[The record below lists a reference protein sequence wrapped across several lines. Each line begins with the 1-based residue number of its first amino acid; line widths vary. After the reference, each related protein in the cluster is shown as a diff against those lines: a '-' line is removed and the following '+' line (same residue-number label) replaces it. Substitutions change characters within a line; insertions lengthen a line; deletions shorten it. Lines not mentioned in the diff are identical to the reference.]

1 MSVSTKK
8 FVIVLLSLFLGINTF
23 QAHAALPFSVGGE
36 ELPSLA
42 PVLEQATPAVVNISV
57 AGTKVSQQQL
67 PELFKYFFG
76 PEGNPGNAEQERPF
90 QGLGSGVVVD
100 AKKGYVITNYHV
112 IHEADEI
119 VVTLKDGRT
128 FEAEVLGSDRHTDI
142 ALLQIE
148 ADELVDIK
156 LADSDELRVGDFTVA
171 IGNPFGLGQTVTSGI
186 VSALGRSG
194 LNIENLENFIQTD
207 AAINSGNSG
216 GALIN
221 LRGELIGINTAI
233 IAPNGGN
240 IGIGFAIPS
249 NMVRNLADQIIE
261 FGEVRRGVLG
271 VTGGELNS
279 DLAKAFGTDSQHGA
293 FVNQVMQ
300 GSAADKAGI
309 EPGDI
314 IIAVDDKKVKSFAEL
329 RAKIGTMGAGK
340 TIKIGAIRDGK
351 PIDFKVTLQ
360 QAEEQNINAKV
371 MHPALEGASL
381 SSTGKDVDISGV
393 RVNKVARNSK
403 AFANGL
409 EEGDIIIG
417 INKIRITSIADL
429 RALLET
435 EPKVL
440 AVNIQRG
447 DENLYRIIQ

>member
-351 PIDFKVTLQ
+351 AIDFKVTLQ

-381 SSTGKDVDISGV
+381 SSTGKDAEISGV
-393 RVNKVARNSK
+393 RVNKIARNSK
-403 AFANGL
+403 AFANGF